1 MYIFIRTLG
10 FTKLES
16 EEIGHRCKRLMD
28 AGRIWYLKQFDLDA
42 SLLYY
47 VERSVSLENVALV
60 AWNRINKVKKKGKY
74 IIVDIGS
81 FTT

>member
-1 MYIFIRTLG
+1 MYIFIRALG

-16 EEIGHRCKRLMD
+16 EEIGRRCKRLMD

-47 VERSVSLENVALV
+47 VDRSVSLENVALV